1 MKVVWVTVE
10 DYRPAQP
17 EAVDTKSS
25 PTTVYLNKNVKRATK
40 TDPMSGSTVEYWQC
54 ERATLTIKEYE
65 EYADT
70 LQLFTTPE
78 YEALKKQVEEQ
89 AMALAEVAVNTEYSV
104 CLQEMTM
111 M

>member
-1 MKVVWVTVE
+1 M
-10 DYRPAQP
+10 
-17 EAVDTKSS
+17 
-25 PTTVYLNKNVKRATK
+25 
-40 TDPMSGSTVEYWQC
+40 
-54 ERATLTIKEYE
+54 
-65 EYADT
+65 
-70 LQLFTTPE
+70 LQLFTTPV